1 MIAIALTL
9 AAATPAAQNA
19 QQTIELVQCPDEPA
33 LQPEVCRDKPAD
45 SKFEPIEIP
54 YQAIEA
60 FAAYKGCVLDRFDSA
75 MRSVKS
81 AEEARQAHFD
91 SVAACRD
98 VRAAQLP
105 LALAR
110 VTDSRVYG
118 TRAKAQELAR
128 LAFDRFDREFDMD
141 WATPSARQEAIE
153 RAAKREI
160 SR

>member
-1 MIAIALTL
+1 MIAMALAL
-9 AAATPAAQNA
+9 AAATPAAEKA
-19 QQTIELVQCPDEPA
+19 PQTVELVQCPADPA
-33 LQPEVCRDKPAD
+33 RQPEACRDKPPD
-45 SKFEPIEIP
+45 SKFPPIEVP

-60 FAAYKGCVLDRFDSA
+60 FGAYRGCVLDRFDSA

-98 VRAAQLP
+98 VRAAQLA

-110 VTDSRVYG
+110 VTDRRVYG

-128 LAFDRFDREFDMD
+128 LAFDRFDREFDME
-141 WATPSARQEAIE
+141 WATPSARQDAIE